1 MTTNI
6 SLYTQGSHQSNNK
19 LFQLNN
25 FITQQLFQL
34 SNSFNSAT
42 LLTQQL
48 SNSIT
53 QQLSNSATL
62 LTQQLSNSITQQLY
76 TMNSKDYIYK
86 LIEEGEHQQQDFKFE
101 ISDAR
106 KIAKSLSAFS
116 NTDGGR
122 LLIGVKDNG
131 KIAGVRSEEEIYM
144 IEAAAKLYCQPQV
157 NCQMQI
163 HDIDGHTVLEVI
175 VPPGTTKPYYAKDQT
190 NKCWAY
196 IRIKDE
202 NILATPVHLK
212 VWQQE
217 GTPKGSF
224 LHYTEQERL
233 LLDYLTTHPAITLN
247 QYCRLARIPR
257 IKAENTLAKFIR
269 FELIEPIFEN
279 HRFYFRG
286 CT

>member
-42 LLTQQL
+42 QQLSNSATQQL
-48 SNSIT
+48 SNSF
-53 QQLSNSATL
+53 NSATL